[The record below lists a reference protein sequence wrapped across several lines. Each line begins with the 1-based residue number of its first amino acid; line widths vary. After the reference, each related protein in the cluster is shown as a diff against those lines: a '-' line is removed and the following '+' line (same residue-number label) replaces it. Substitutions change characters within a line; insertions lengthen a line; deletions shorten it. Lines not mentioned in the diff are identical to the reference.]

1 MVLDEEY
8 FFEELEY
15 LLLDELFTEDFLVE
29 EELLTLLHW

>member
-1 MVLDEEY
+1 MLDEEY

>member
-8 FFEELEY
+8 FLEELEY

-29 EELLTLLHW
+29 EELLTLLH